1 MFRRGIGLNLCMML
15 DMWLTTYRVSVTI
28 ACHRFSSI
36 LTGRVTYTRQ
46 SPYDGDRLIVCHVPS
61 RMRRYAETSPA
72 SPVIA
77 TPTPFP
83 WRG

>member
-1 MFRRGIGLNLCMML
+1 ML
-15 DMWLTTYRVSVTI
+15 AMWLTTYRASAAI
-28 ACHRFSSI
+28 ACYRFSSI
-36 LTGRVTYTRQ
+36 LTGRATCARQ
-46 SPYDGDRLIVCHVPS
+46 SPYDGDRSIVCHLPT
-61 RMRRYAETSPA
+61 RMSHYAEASPA